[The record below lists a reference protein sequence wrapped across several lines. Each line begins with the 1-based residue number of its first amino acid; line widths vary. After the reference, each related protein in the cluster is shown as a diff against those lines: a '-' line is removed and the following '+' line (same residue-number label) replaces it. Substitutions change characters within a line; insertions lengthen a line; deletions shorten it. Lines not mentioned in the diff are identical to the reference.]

1 MNVSPTKIKIT
12 SRKIAKRYNYEI
24 DAEDVEQDM
33 YLALV
38 EAHDKD
44 PEFSNVNSQWYAMQK
59 AEWAGMEAAR
69 KQITYRK
76 YNAKEKY
83 VNGDDDDDNDSISM
97 LELYPS
103 KECTIE
109 QYEMRDTLLSAIAAL
124 DVTCQK
130 IVAML
135 YQGFTQVEIA
145 ARLGMTPAAISQKKI
160 ITNGS
165 YGKQTKRTLS
175 HLL

>member
-1 MNVSPTKIKIT
+1 
-12 SRKIAKRYNYEI
+12 
-24 DAEDVEQDM
+24 
-33 YLALV
+33 
-38 EAHDKD
+38 
-44 PEFSNVNSQWYAMQK
+44 
-59 AEWAGMEAAR
+59 
-69 KQITYRK
+69 
-76 YNAKEKY
+76 
-83 VNGDDDDDNDSISM
+83 
-97 LELYPS
+97 
-103 KECTIE
+103 
-109 QYEMRDTLLSAIAAL
+109 MRDTLLSAIAAL